1 MTRKGNIFAEL
12 NSLKLARQSD
22 VWTLNRAIACAL
34 SDSELLKLYSS
45 QKSKNIVLKS
55 VLEKRDS
62 KRLAAGQHKTIE
74 KILDEFVERKRGYS
88 NLRLALV
95 RRFEFASKADKR
107 RIIDALLTEYKQD
120 RILAY
125 TMLKS
130 YWDSYFTDKLESLY
144 KQYHDNECLIV
155 FIKHYPKTFLKDK
168 FDALVE
174 QFDYPYACY
183 CMGPDY
189 VGQIDKQK
197 MEPAEWL
204 QLMIT
209 FKQPVSESEVEA
221 ILYFYVANDLFQ
233 TTWTDAKGRFNGYSL
248 LKMFNVR
255 KVVRYMG
262 HLGMADAI
270 LRFAKICKQ
279 AEDFVKP
286 LGYINSDVVIQDYF
300 NKIGELLPQ
309 IKVEE
314 GYHND
319 IKEWIEKGQ
328 PVYDHINS
336 EKSFWYS
343 LPDTTED
350 AQSQNGMEPIDRA
363 SF

>member
-168 FDALVE
+168 FDAIAK
-174 QFDYPYACY
+174 YYSYSYACY

-189 VGQIDKQK
+189 VEKIDKQK
-197 MEPAEWL
+197 MHSVAWL
-204 QLMIT
+204 QLMAT
-209 FKQPVSESEVEA
+209 FKQKVSEAEAEA
-221 ILYFYVANDLFQ
+221 ILYCWVANCLDQALLY
-233 TTWTDAKGRFNGYSL
+233 DGKGRFNDYSL
-248 LKMFNVR
+248 LKISNVR
-255 KVVRYMG
+255 DVIHYMG
-262 HLGMADAI
+262 YLGMTDAI
-270 LRFAKICKQ
+270 LRFGKICKK
-279 AEDFVKP
+279 AEALAEPFGHIK
-286 LGYINSDVVIQDYF
+286 SEDVNAVRDYF
-300 NKIGELLPQ
+300 NNIGKILPR
-309 IKVEE
+309 IKVED

-319 IKEWIEKGQ
+319 VIEWVEKGQ
-328 PVYDHINS
+328 PVYDYTS
-336 EKSFWYS
+336 ENIWWYTFES
-343 LPDTTED
+343 SEYAQDED
-350 AQSQNGMEPIDRA
+350 GLKPIDDMP
-363 SF
+363 F